1 MLKEEIQLIHEG
13 PFRLVFVSSGGG
25 SKAIS
30 DLLKVPGASQTI
42 LECHIPYSR
51 ESMDEYLNFKPSHY
65 CGLQTTVNMAVM
77 AFSRAKKLSTE
88 TKPENLIG
96 VAVTATLSTTYE
108 KLGSHRFFI
117 CIHGYEATHV
127 FSCYLTKGKRTRDH
141 EEELVSECLESLIG
155 IACGLGNDV
164 PSLSQQID
172 YEVVSAKDDWHAL
185 EKKEIDYLGSW
196 DESKKL
202 IFPGT
207 FNPLHEGHRKIQ
219 KIAEDQLQIPVTF
232 EISISNVEK
241 TYLSYYEIDKT
252 IKQFKEDKNWVMTNA
267 PSFSQKSEIFK
278 DSTFIIG
285 MDTLLRIFDK
295 RYYKDAEDMESSLNS
310 FISNNSQFMVFGR
323 KIDGHFMTLNDI
335 QIPENLKNHFEFV
348 SETDFR
354 VDLSSSEIKR
364 NAEANKI
371 LT

>member
-1 MLKEEIQLIHEG
+1 
-13 PFRLVFVSSGGG
+13 
-25 SKAIS
+25 
-30 DLLKVPGASQTI
+30 
-42 LECHIPYSR
+42 
-51 ESMDEYLNFKPSHY
+51 
-65 CGLQTTVNMAVM
+65 
-77 AFSRAKKLSTE
+77 
-88 TKPENLIG
+88 
-96 VAVTATLSTTYE
+96 
-108 KLGSHRFFI
+108 
-117 CIHGYEATHV
+117 
-127 FSCYLTKGKRTRDH
+127 
-141 EEELVSECLESLIG
+141 
-155 IACGLGNDV
+155 
-164 PSLSQQID
+164 
-172 YEVVSAKDDWHAL
+172 
-185 EKKEIDYLGSW
+185 
-196 DESKKL
+196 
-202 IFPGT
+202 
-207 FNPLHEGHRKIQ
+207 
-219 KIAEDQLQIPVTF
+219 
-232 EISISNVEK
+232 
-241 TYLSYYEIDKT
+241 LSYYEIDKT

>member
-30 DLLKVPGASQTI
+30 DLLKVPGASKTI

-65 CGLQTTVNMAVM
+65 CGLQTTINMAVM
-77 AFSRAKKLSTE
+77 AFSRAKMLSTE
-88 TKPENLIG
+88 TKPKHLLG

-155 IACGLGNDV
+155 IASGLGNEV
-164 PSLSQQID
+164 PSSTQHTE
-172 YEVVSAKDDWHAL
+172 YEKISAKDEWHAL
-185 EKKEIDYLGSW
+185 EKKEIEYLGQW

-207 FNPLHEGHRKIQ
+207 FNPLHEGHKKIQ
-219 KIAEDQLQIPVTF
+219 NIAEEKLKIPVTF

-241 TYLSYYEIDKT
+241 ALLSYYEIDKT
-252 IKQFKEDKNWVMTNA
+252 IKQFTEDQNWVMTNA
-267 PSFSQKSEIFK
+267 PTFSQKSEIFHNT
-278 DSTFIIG
+278 TFIIG
-285 MDTLLRIFDK
+285 MDTLLRIFDQ
-295 RYYKDAEDMESSLNS
+295 RFYKGIDDMERSLNA
-310 FISNNSQFMVFGR
+310 FITNNSQFLVFGR
-323 KIDGHFMTLNDI
+323 EVEGHFMTLNDI
-335 QIPENLKNHFEFV
+335 QIPKNLQNRFDFVLEN
-348 SETDFR
+348 DFR

-364 NAEANKI
+364 KEEANKI

>member
-1 MLKEEIQLIHEG
+1 VI
-13 PFRLVFVSSGGG
+13 
-25 SKAIS
+25 
-30 DLLKVPGASQTI
+30 
-42 LECHIPYSR
+42 
-51 ESMDEYLNFKPSHY
+51 
-65 CGLQTTVNMAVM
+65 
-77 AFSRAKKLSTE
+77 
-88 TKPENLIG
+88 
-96 VAVTATLSTTYE
+96 
-108 KLGSHRFFI
+108 
-117 CIHGYEATHV
+117 
-127 FSCYLTKGKRTRDH
+127 
-141 EEELVSECLESLIG
+141 
-155 IACGLGNDV
+155 
-164 PSLSQQID
+164 
-172 YEVVSAKDDWHAL
+172 SAKDDWHAL

-335 QIPENLKNHFEFV
+335 QIPENLKNRFEFV